1 MKCPVSLWSTYHIE
15 DSHDQ
20 DEGCGCHG
28 EGDAWPGLVGDDSG
42 GSKDPE
48 PRCRGRLIA
57 MLVLV
62 NTNENN
68 TERTSKIFYSQNSK
82 DDQKESSG

>member
-1 MKCPVSLWSTYHIE
+1 MVAMVRVMRG
-15 DSHDQ
+15 Q
-20 DEGCGCHG
+20 
-28 EGDAWPGLVGDDSG
+28 GLLAYDSG

-68 TERTSKIFYSQNSK
+68 TERTSKIFYS
-82 DDQKESSG
+82 